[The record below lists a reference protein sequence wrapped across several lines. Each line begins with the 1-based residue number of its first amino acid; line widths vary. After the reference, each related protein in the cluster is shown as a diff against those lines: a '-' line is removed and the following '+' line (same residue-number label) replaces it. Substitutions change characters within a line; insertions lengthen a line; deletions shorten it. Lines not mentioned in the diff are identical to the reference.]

1 MKAGEAFGETSLMH
15 DKPLTESILCNTD
28 AHFATLSKKKFEEI
42 LKTIEMKTKSGW
54 KAFFRTHPIFDTLT
68 LVTLEKL
75 FYLIELKIFQR
86 NQTIF
91 KEGDEVKGFYLVY
104 KGEVGLT
111 KIVSGKVNV
120 ESTMKRTDS
129 HELFKAPHNTRSIN
143 TFSKEH
149 ELRILG
155 EGQLL
160 GVEDALIKRSKNTKN
175 YFTNS

>member
-1 MKAGEAFGETSLMH
+1 
-15 DKPLTESILCNTD
+15 
-28 AHFATLSKKKFEEI
+28 
-42 LKTIEMKTKSGW
+42 MKTKSGW
-54 KAFFRTHPIFDTLT
+54 KTFFRAHPIFDSLT

-104 KGEVGLT
+104 KGEVGFT
-111 KIVSGKVNV
+111 KTVSGKVNV
-120 ESTMKRTDS
+120 ESNLPRTDS
-129 HELFKAPHNTRSIN
+129 HELSKAPHSVKTTC

-149 ELRILG
+149 ELRIVG

-160 GVEDALIKRSKNTKN
+160 GVEDALLKRSKNTKN
-175 YFTNS
+175 YFSNS